1 MKPYSRRKLSKEHYI
16 FNYRLSRARRIVENA
31 FGILAHR
38 FQIYLKPI
46 QLQPSKVEEIVKA
59 TCALHNW
66 LRITSG
72 STYMPP
78 GSYDEEL
85 AGSTT
90 VRMGSWHSQIQP
102 TGLIEAPPLR
112 FGQNY
117 PRSAIEKREL
127 LCKYFNEEGAVPWQ
141 ENIFDV

>member
-1 MKPYSRRKLSKEHYI
+1 MSKEHYK
-16 FNYRLSRARRIVENA
+16 FNYRLSRAHRIVENA
-31 FGILAHR
+31 FGTLAHR

-66 LRITSG
+66 LRITSE
-72 STYMPP
+72 STYISS

-85 AGSTT
+85 AGNTT
-90 VRMGSWHSQIQP
+90 VRMGSWNSQIQP
-102 TGLIEAPPLR
+102 IGLVNAPPFK

-117 PRSAIEKREL
+117 PRSAIEKREI
-127 LCKYFNEEGAVPWQ
+127 LCKYFNEEGAVPWCCVHP
-141 ENIFDV
+141 IPI

>member
-1 MKPYSRRKLSKEHYI
+1 M
-16 FNYRLSRARRIVENA
+16 
-31 FGILAHR
+31 
-38 FQIYLKPI
+38 KPI
-46 QLQPSKVEEIVKA
+46 QLQPSKVEEIVEA

-72 STYMPP
+72 STYVPP

-90 VRMGSWHSQIQP
+90 VQMGSWHSQIQP
-102 TGLIEAPPLR
+102 TGLVEAPPLR

-117 PRSAIEKREL
+117 PRSANESFYVNISTKKVQYHGKKIFSMCNIH
-127 LCKYFNEEGAVPWQ
+127 CKFRKSKCINKPFLML
-141 ENIFDV
+141 IS